1 MRREKKKEG
10 YLRLSISVAIA
21 SSSLLNEPMDI
32 KFMEEEE
39 DCDEG
44 SSIRGA
50 SFERCGNFT
59 PDRCQNSKR
68 KRELF
73 N

>member
-1 MRREKKKEG
+1 
-10 YLRLSISVAIA
+10 
-21 SSSLLNEPMDI
+21 MDI

-39 DCDEG
+39 EENCDEG

-59 PDRCQNSKR
+59 PDRCHIQKKKR
-68 KRELF
+68 ALVSWETETPESYLKEA
-73 N
+73 

>member
-1 MRREKKKEG
+1 ME
-10 YLRLSISVAIA
+10 
-21 SSSLLNEPMDI
+21 
-32 KFMEEEE
+32 EEEE

-59 PDRCQNSKR
+59 PDRCHIQKKKR
-68 KRELF
+68 ALVSLRNRDTRKLFKRSLNF
-73 N
+73 TISSR